1 MRYNLGYT
9 VLHCVYIY
17 YTVYPLGPCLH
28 CIRYGLM
35 VFQSQAPYDT
45 ENPDERFLLKLEVLN
60 DDNFFESLIYKSK
73 RPLLNQCIN
82 MNHRL

>member
-1 MRYNLGYT
+1 M
-9 VLHCVYIY
+9 
-17 YTVYPLGPCLH
+17 
-28 CIRYGLM
+28 M

-45 ENPDERFLLKLEVLN
+45 EKPDERFLLKLEVLN

-82 MNHRL
+82 LNPRL